1 MRAPL
6 ASRWR
11 WSPTPS
17 GRFTLLIGVVLIGAF
32 AAVAWVQ
39 SRQFSLLHG
48 TQQHTDDNV
57 AWGFQQLEKEC
68 LLLQEALVGA
78 MAPASSASSQA
89 ALVERY
95 EIFVSRVKMID
106 PGATKHL
113 IAITPQHVQTYAQLE
128 AFIATWDQVLT
139 EQAVGQIPRQAMGT
153 MATALYGLRDPLQRL
168 TQLASRL
175 NSERNAARNEAIRE
189 QIHVG
194 IGLTIFLSL
203 AMLAFAIIVVRQLRA
218 AEQRGR
224 ELEVLAQ
231 GLREASEAADGAN
244 RAKSAFLANMSHEL
258 RTPFN
263 GLLGMLALLDDTPLN
278 AEQSRFVHTARE
290 AAEHLLAVLNDILD
304 ISRLEAGRMTL
315 QSEVMDLHRLLSD
328 VETVM
333 APSAQTKGLMLS
345 LSLDPALPRWVRG
358 DPTRIKQILFN
369 LLSNAI
375 KFTDQGQVAVLAQ
388 QEAPGDENRP
398 ARISLTVK
406 DTGIGMDEATQQRL
420 FQRFSQGDHSISRKY
435 GGTGL
440 GLEISRSLARLMYG
454 DLTVTSHLHAGSSF
468 RLVLPLILSEGNSAA
483 SSVAQPTWSTL
494 PALDILVAED
504 HETNR
509 MYVGTLLTRLGHS
522 VRFAL
527 NGEQALREAERRLP
541 DLILMDIHMPG
552 MDGLQATR
560 ALRARPQPLGGVPI
574 IALTADTHPDTREQV
589 RLVGM
594 NDFLSKPFRWP
605 ELEAALRR
613 LPGLQPL
620 AAARPGAGATPPVA
634 LRAGSAAQ
642 SGLRQDS
649 KTPSAVTV
657 PRPLTPPDRPPAPR
671 NARLPPGAMR
681 QHLQADT
688 LLELCALLKVEGLR
702 PLLKSFFEDDNASY
716 ARLCEA
722 VRQGQAT
729 QVPSLAHQI
738 KGAAQLL
745 GLGLVAQH
753 AKDLETAAKAGDPLP
768 DVRALE
774 EAWATSEQLCKSMG
788 FLP

>member
-1 MRAPL
+1 MS
-6 ASRWR
+6 ASKAGRWR

-57 AWGFQQLEKEC
+57 VWVFQQLETES
-68 LLLQEALVGA
+68 LLLNEALRD
-78 MAPASSASSQA
+78 ASEA
-89 ALVERY
+89 AHPGDQRALLERY
-95 EIFVSRVKMID
+95 EIFVSRAQMIA
-106 PGATKHL
+106 PSATRHL
-113 IAITPQHVQTYAQLE
+113 IGITPQHAQSYAQLE
-128 AFIATWDQVLT
+128 DFIATWDPALGEDT
-139 EQAVGQIPRQAMGT
+139 VGQVPTASLVKMRQA
-153 MATALYGLRDPLQRL
+153 LNNLREPLHRL
-168 TQLASRL
+168 TQMASRL
-175 NSERNAARNEAIRE
+175 NAERNALRNEAIRE
-189 QIHVG
+189 QIHLG

-224 ELEVLAQ
+224 ELEALAQ

-278 AEQSRFVHTARE
+278 AEQNRFVHTARE

-304 ISRLEAGRMTL
+304 ISRLEAGRMSL
-315 QSEVMDLHRLLSD
+315 QAEVMDLHRLLRD

-333 APSAQTKGLMLS
+333 APSAQSKGL
-345 LSLDPALPRWVRG
+345 ALFL
-358 DPTRIKQILFN
+358 RIF
-369 LLSNAI
+369 
-375 KFTDQGQVAVLAQ
+375 
-388 QEAPGDENRP
+388 
-398 ARISLTVK
+398 
-406 DTGIGMDEATQQRL
+406 
-420 FQRFSQGDHSISRKY
+420 RKY

-440 GLEISRSLARLMYG
+440 GLEISRSLARLMHG
-454 DLTVTSHLHAGSSF
+454 DLTVSSQPQVGSVF
-468 RLVLPLILSEGNSAA
+468 RLVLPLALSEAHAA
-483 SSVAQPTWSTL
+483 PALSTPTSWSTL

-509 MYVGTLLTRLGHS
+509 MYVGTLLTRLGHG

-527 NGEQALREAERRLP
+527 NGEQALREAERQVP

-560 ALRARPQPLGGVPI
+560 ALRARPHPLGSVPI

-589 RLVGM
+589 RLAGM
-594 NDFLSKPFRWP
+594 SDFLSKPFRWP

-613 LPGLQPL
+613 LQSLHGLRSTPTTVAPAPAL
-620 AAARPGAGATPPVA
+620 PTSTVPAAAAERPPVPQA
-634 LRAGSAAQ
+634 VLPSDAGRPAA
-642 SGLRQDS
+642 SRQG
-649 KTPSAVTV
+649 
-657 PRPLTPPDRPPAPR
+657 
-671 NARLPPGAMR
+671 RLPPGAMR
-681 QHLQADT
+681 QHLQAET

-716 ARLCEA
+716 RRLCAA
-722 VRQGQAT
+722 VRQEAVNE
-729 QVPSLAHQI
+729 VPGLAHQI

-745 GLGLVAQH
+745 GLSLVAEH
-753 AKDLETAAKAGDPLP
+753 AKALEMAAKAGQTLP
-768 DVRALE
+768 DIQALE
-774 EAWATSEQLCKSMG
+774 EAWAVSEQLCAAMG
-788 FLP
+788 FLAPPKG

>member
-1 MRAPL
+1 VKA
-6 ASRWR
+6 AKAGRWR
-11 WSPTPS
+11 WSPSPS
-17 GRFTLLIGVVLIGAF
+17 GRFTLLIGLVLIAAF

-48 TQQHTDDNV
+48 TQRHTDDNAV
-57 AWGFQQLEKEC
+57 WSFQQLETES
-68 LLLQEALVGA
+68 LLLSEALRDA
-78 MAPASSASSQA
+78 AEAPPALNQA
-89 ALVERY
+89 ALLERY
-95 EIFVSRVKMID
+95 EIFVSRAKMIA
-106 PGATKHL
+106 PA
-113 IAITPQHVQTYAQLE
+113 AIGHIIIPTPQHTATYAQLE
-128 AFIATWDQVLT
+128 DFIATWDTVLGEDT
-139 EQAVGQIPRQAMGT
+139 VGQVPSASLNKMRA
-153 MATALYGLRDPLQRL
+153 ALVELREPLHRL
-168 TQLASRL
+168 TQLATRL
-175 NSERNAARNEAIRE
+175 NSERNALRNEAIRE
-189 QIHVG
+189 QIHIG

-224 ELEVLAQ
+224 ELEALAQ

-333 APSAQTKGLMLS
+333 APSAQSKGLMLS
-345 LSLDPALPRWVRG
+345 LSLDAALPRWVRG

-369 LLSNAI
+369 LLSNAL
-375 KFTDQGQVAVLAQ
+375 KFTDQGQVSLEAR
-388 QEAPGDENRP
+388 QEAPGDGNSP

-440 GLEISRSLARLMYG
+440 GLEISRSLARLMHG
-454 DLTVTSHLHAGSSF
+454 DITVTSQPHVGSAF
-468 RLVLPLILSEGNSAA
+468 RLVLPLDLSESSAVA
-483 SSVAQPTWSTL
+483 SSATPQAWSML

-613 LPGLQPL
+613 LPGLRPLSPAAQPSASAPQPSKAGPRPGSVSL
-620 AAARPGAGATPPVA
+620 PGPAQAQPAAAPAPSRPAARPPT
-634 LRAGSAAQ
+634 
-642 SGLRQDS
+642 
-649 KTPSAVTV
+649 
-657 PRPLTPPDRPPAPR
+657 PR
-671 NARLPPGAMR
+671 NTRLPPGAMR
-681 QHLQADT
+681 QHLQAET

-702 PLLKSFFEDDNASY
+702 PLLKSFFDDDNASY
-716 ARLCEA
+716 TRLCEA
-722 VRQGQAT
+722 VRQGQASE
-729 QVPSLAHQI
+729 VPGLAHQI

-753 AKDLETAAKAGDPLP
+753 AKALELAAKAGEPLP
-768 DVRALE
+768 DIQALE
-774 EAWATSEQLCKSMG
+774 DAWATSEQLCRTMG

>member
-1 MRAPL
+1 MKHARTG
-6 ASRWR
+6 RWR
-11 WSPTPS
+11 WRPTPS

-57 AWGFQQLEKEC
+57 VWAFQQLETES
-68 LLLQEALVGA
+68 LLLSEALRDA
-78 MAPASSASSQA
+78 SLAPPTLSQT
-89 ALVERY
+89 ALLERY
-95 EIFVSRVKMID
+95 EIFVSRAKMIA
-106 PGATKHL
+106 PASTHHI
-113 IAITPQHVQTYAQLE
+113 IAPTSQHSATYAQLE
-128 AFIATWDQVLT
+128 DFIATWDPVLGEDT
-139 EQAVGQIPRQAMGT
+139 VGQVPASSLKAMRS
-153 MATALYGLRDPLQRL
+153 ALGELREPLHRL
-168 TQLASRL
+168 TQLATRL
-175 NSERNAARNEAIRE
+175 NSERNALRNGAIRE
-189 QIHVG
+189 QIHLG

-218 AEQRGR
+218 AEQRGS
-224 ELEVLAQ
+224 ELEALAQ

-278 AEQSRFVHTARE
+278 GEQSRFVHTARE

-315 QSEVMDLHRLLSD
+315 QSEVVDLHRLLSD

-333 APSAQTKGLMLS
+333 APSAQSKGLMLN
-345 LSLDPALPRWVRG
+345 LSLDPKLPRWVRG

-375 KFTDQGQVAVLAQ
+375 KFTDQGQVSLEAR
-388 QEAPGDENRP
+388 QESPGDENSP

-406 DTGIGMDEATQQRL
+406 DTGIGMDESTQQRL

-440 GLEISRSLARLMYG
+440 GLEISRSLARLMHG
-454 DLTVTSHLHAGSSF
+454 DITVTSTLHAGSAF
-468 RLVLPLILSEGNSAA
+468 RLVIPLNLSESGAATTSAMTP
-483 SSVAQPTWSTL
+483 SWSTL

-560 ALRARPQPLGGVPI
+560 ALRARPQPLGHVPI

-613 LPGLQPL
+613 LPGLRPLNPAGQAMVAPTPALARSPSPGSVSQP
-620 AAARPGAGATPPVA
+620 APA
-634 LRAGSAAQ
+634 
-642 SGLRQDS
+642 
-649 KTPSAVTV
+649 PSA
-657 PRPLTPPDRPPAPR
+657 PPARPPAERPAAPR
-671 NARLPPGAMR
+671 SARLPPGAMR

-702 PLLKSFFEDDNASY
+702 PLLKSFFDDDNASY
-716 ARLCEA
+716 TRLCEA
-722 VRQGQAT
+722 VRQGQASD
-729 QVPSLAHQI
+729 VAGLAHQV

-745 GLGLVAQH
+745 GLALVAQH
-753 AKDLETAAKAGDPLP
+753 AKALELAAKAGEPLP
-768 DVRALE
+768 AIEALE
-774 EAWATSEQLCKSMG
+774 EAWATSEQLCRAMG

>member
-1 MRAPL
+1 MKAPRAG
-6 ASRWR
+6 RWR

-39 SRQFSLLHG
+39 SRQFTLLHG
-48 TQQHTDDNV
+48 TPQHTDDNV
-57 AWGFQQLEKEC
+57 VWSFQQLETES
-68 LLLQEALVGA
+68 LLLSEALRDA
-78 MAPASSASSQA
+78 TETPPRLAQA
-89 ALVERY
+89 ALLQRY
-95 EIFVSRVKMID
+95 EIFVSRAKMIA
-106 PGATKHL
+106 PATTHHI
-113 IAITPQHVQTYAQLE
+113 IATTAQHSATYRQLE
-128 AFIATWDQVLT
+128 DFIATWDTLLGESTV
-139 EQAVGQIPRQAMGT
+139 EKVPAA
-153 MATALYGLRDPLQRL
+153 ALKNMRSALGELREPLHRL
-168 TQLASRL
+168 TQMATRL
-175 NSERNAARNEAIRE
+175 NAERNALRNEAIRE
-189 QIHVG
+189 QIHIG

-224 ELEVLAQ
+224 ELEALAQ

-333 APSAQTKGLMLS
+333 APSAQTKGLTLS
-345 LSLDPALPRWVRG
+345 LRLDPNLPRWVRG

-369 LLSNAI
+369 LLSNAL
-375 KFTDQGQVAVLAQ
+375 KFTDQGQVSLEAL
-388 QEAPGDENRP
+388 QEVPGDVNSP

-406 DTGIGMDEATQQRL
+406 DSGIGMDESTQQRL

-440 GLEISRSLARLMYG
+440 GLEISRSLARLMHG
-454 DLTVTSHLHAGSSF
+454 DITVTSQPQVGSAF
-468 RLVLPLILSEGNSAA
+468 RFVLPLNLSESNAA
-483 SSVAQPTWSTL
+483 STLMPPPSWSTL
-494 PALDILVAED
+494 PALDVLVAED

-560 ALRARPQPLGGVPI
+560 ALRARPHPLGSVPI

-613 LPGLQPL
+613 LPALRPL
-620 AAARPGAGATPPVA
+620 AMAAANSTAPTPVGAQTGGTAPPASARPTPTPAAKAERSTPP
-634 LRAGSAAQ
+634 
-642 SGLRQDS
+642 
-649 KTPSAVTV
+649 
-657 PRPLTPPDRPPAPR
+657 RP
-671 NARLPPGAMR
+671 ARLPPGAMR
-681 QHLQADT
+681 QHLQAET

-702 PLLKSFFEDDNASY
+702 PLLKSFFDDDNASY
-716 ARLCEA
+716 TRLCEA
-722 VRQGQAT
+722 VGRNQAAD
-729 QVPSLAHQI
+729 VPGLAHQI

-745 GLGLVAQH
+745 GLGRVADE
-753 AKDLETAAKAGDPLP
+753 AKALEAAAKAGEPLP
-768 DVRALE
+768 DVQALK
-774 EAWATSEQLCKSMG
+774 EAWATSEQLCKTMG
-788 FLP
+788 FLV